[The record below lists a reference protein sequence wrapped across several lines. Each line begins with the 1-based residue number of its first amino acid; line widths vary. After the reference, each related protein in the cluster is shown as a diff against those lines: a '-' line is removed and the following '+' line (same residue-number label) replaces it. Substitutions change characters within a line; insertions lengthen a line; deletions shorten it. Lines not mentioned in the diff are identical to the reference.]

1 MAALLK
7 KKQIR
12 NGHRNHVRKL
22 FAEVND
28 MNENIVR
35 TNVIRQ
41 SLLNKQTVLKT
52 LDDEILEIIVDEE
65 EIADEISEA
74 SNLGD
79 SLFEHLSKLQNY
91 IDKSKNEDSS
101 SLVSSNRGTKS
112 LKLPKITIP
121 KFGGSPLARR
131 GFWQ

>member
-35 TNVIRQ
+35 TNAIRQ

-79 SLFEHLSKLQNY
+79 SLFEHLSKLQNLY
-91 IDKSKNEDSS
+91 RQIQE
-101 SLVSSNRGTKS
+101 
-112 LKLPKITIP
+112 
-121 KFGGSPLARR
+121 
-131 GFWQ
+131 